1 MIKIFMGKNEGLFP
15 LCQIDSWEDLYTA
28 IAGQWGAKLSDMI
41 ALNTTWLEMLL
52 MKLCPADYPE
62 LKMF

>member
-1 MIKIFMGKNEGLFP
+1 M
-15 LCQIDSWEDLYTA
+15 DSWEDLYTA